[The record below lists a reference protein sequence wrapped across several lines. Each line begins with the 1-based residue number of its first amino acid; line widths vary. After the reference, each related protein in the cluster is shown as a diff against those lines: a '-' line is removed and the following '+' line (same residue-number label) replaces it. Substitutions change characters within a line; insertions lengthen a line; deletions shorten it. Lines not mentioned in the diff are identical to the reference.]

1 MSEDLHQIL
10 VIQIFGIIAVLLTS
24 GIPAVAQWRKWRTGE
39 RTQVQNASEK
49 TEAETIN
56 IWQKTYEELRTM
68 LVARDKEI
76 AELRESDSRHTVEM
90 NNLRIEVTNLKNQL
104 AQKTVSEN
112 LLREE
117 NTQLKADLIQ
127 ERSERQKERTESNLK
142 ITELENKVRE
152 LETKVKDLETAKGN

>member
-1 MSEDLHQIL
+1 MSEEFQQIL
-10 VIQIFGIIAVLLTS
+10 FVQFIGVLTTVLLV
-24 GIPAVAQWRKWRTGE
+24 GIPALAQWRKWRTGE
-39 RTQVQNASEK
+39 RTQIQNASEK
-49 TEAETIN
+49 VEAETIN

-68 LVARDKEI
+68 LVARDKEV
-76 AELRESDSRHTVEM
+76 AELRESDSRHAAEM

-104 AQKTVSEN
+104 AQEAVSEN